1 MNAKTSYPYTKTLP
15 QELEQFIT
23 QEASSIKPVVSAM
36 QEVIL
41 IYLKE
46 ISYYLLKLKRF
57 TTDNKIIMENVIEA
71 VSGIIA
77 NIDFNQEEFR
87 KLIGLLSGGLT
98 QSKINY
104 LNICER
110 NEIQPEL
117 LKPFF
122 KHSDNMTMEELL
134 RIAQEDLKKRNQ
146 YSKEQK
152 DSFDKIF
159 SLTKNICLKII
170 QIKSYKKNYDD
181 AYNVMLALLNALN
194 TETDSRIKDTI
205 EKGLSEQ
212 RRLTNRLL
220 LIQEDAHGKRQSINI
235 PFSPK
240 YGKCILVSGI
250 DLMQLQAVL
259 EAVKNKKIDVYT
271 HGMTMLAAHG
281 LAKFKKYPNL
291 VGHFGRGA
299 DNSLFD
305 FAAFPGAILMT
316 RYLFQKVEY
325 LYRPRLFTTDLYAPS
340 GVGKITNNNFDVLIK
355 AALDTKGFSSQQ
367 QEAILK
373 IGYKQKELEARIDE
387 IVSQFKHKQIKYLF
401 LMGLL
406 PYEND
411 YKSYFKRF
419 FELAP
424 KNCYILSFT
433 YDKIKESVLQLDAF
447 YDYLFIYG
455 LLEKINAKIKLQELD
470 VTALIT
476 KCDRYTVANII
487 NFINM
492 EIKKIYMCKCPQT
505 LVNSTIEETLKNVFD
520 VKEFSAAE
528 KDLMEI
534 LSK

>member
-1 MNAKTSYPYTKTLP
+1 MKTPYPYSKTLP

-23 QEASSIKPVVSAM
+23 QEASSAKPAVSAM

-41 IYLKE
+41 VYLKE
-46 ISYYLLKLKRF
+46 ISYYLLKLKKF

-77 NIDFNQEEFR
+77 NIDYNIQEFR
-87 KLIGLLSGGLT
+87 KLIELLSQDLT
-98 QSKINY
+98 QLKIQY

-110 NEIQPEL
+110 NEIKPEL

-122 KHSDNMTMEELL
+122 KHSDNLAMEEML
-134 RIAQEDLKKRNQ
+134 RIAQEELKKRSQ
-146 YSKEQK
+146 YSNEQK
-152 DSFDKIF
+152 DLFERVF
-159 SLTKNICLKII
+159 SIIKNICLKII
-170 QIKSYKKNYDD
+170 QIKSYKRNYDD
-181 AYNVMLALLNALN
+181 AYNIMLNLLNTLN
-194 TETDSRIKDTI
+194 SLEDSRVKDII
-205 EKGLSEQ
+205 ENGLREL

-220 LIQEDAHGKRQSINI
+220 SAQEEAHGKRQSIYI
-235 PFSPK
+235 PFVPR

-325 LYRPRLFTTDLYAPS
+325 LYRGRLFTTDLYAPN
-340 GVGKITNNNFDVLIK
+340 GVGKIKDNNFEPLIQ
-355 AALDTKGFSSQQ
+355 AALDTKGFSAQQ
-367 QEAILK
+367 QEAILR
-373 IGYKQKELEARIDE
+373 ISFKQKEMEARVDE
-387 IVSQFKHKQIKYLF
+387 IISQFKHKQVKHLF
-401 LMGLL
+401 LLGLL
-406 PYEND
+406 PYENE
-411 YKSYFKRF
+411 YKDYFKKF
-419 FELAP
+419 FELKPA
-424 KNCYILSFT
+424 NCYIFSFT

-455 LLEKINAKIKLQELD
+455 LLEKINLKIALKELD
-470 VTALIT
+470 TTALIT
-476 KCDRYTVANII
+476 KCDRYTIANVI

-492 EIKKIYMCKCPQT
+492 GIKKIYKCKCPE
-505 LVNSTIEETLKNVFD
+505 TIINPALAETLKNVLD
-520 VKEFSAAE
+520 VKEFSAPE